1 MVRGSNLGGC
11 RVRAREA
18 TPRWRVPRD
27 RVPKRNQVTSCVP
40 AYDYAMFHLAINPCP
55 RPILYAIVIIVK
67 RGLREGVDDREA
79 GSARVRT
86 IGKQGLRRSAGG

>member
-40 AYDYAMFHLAINPCP
+40 AYDYAMFHLAINPLP
-55 RPILYAIVIIVK
+55 APHP
-67 RGLREGVDDREA
+67 LRNRHYCEA
-79 GSARVRT
+79 GLARGR
-86 IGKQGLRRSAGG
+86 GRLEAGVTRECG